1 MTSVQPETKPAR
13 PVMPS
18 ATPDVRADLTAKAQ
32 AIIARYP
39 AGKARSALL
48 PMLHLVQSADGY
60 VSPEGVAFCAE
71 TLGLTKAE
79 VGGVATFYTM
89 YKRRPVGEYLVSVCT
104 NTMCGVLGGQK
115 AYDTLAEHLGVGH
128 DQTTPDGKITLEH
141 AECLAACDYA
151 PVMTVNYEFYDQID
165 ADSALGLV
173 KRLESGERPQ
183 PTRGARLCS
192 FKETSLQLAGFLDE
206 RDGANADGPAGEPTL
221 AGNRLAERT
230 GVSVPG
236 FDPNTPIKPVPPKAA
251 PASPA
256 AKAPTVP
263 TPAKDS
269 KPAGDDPAPAR
280 AATPS
285 NAPGP
290 TAGATSNAGGTANGA
305 VGPANPATSPATGA
319 TGSAT
324 GATGSA
330 SGPAETSQTSGEKPA
345 AEAFTYRAPVE
356 GSEPYGAGSK
366 RVASGA
372 GAPEG
377 FTIKG
382 NEDSGL
388 YHGPASPSYKR
399 TVAEVWFDS
408 IETAEAAGFVAWNAP
423 ADVRAARKRA
433 AKEGKK

>member
-1 MTSVQPETKPAR
+1 MQQTQSVEQQPR
-13 PVMPS
+13 PVLPS
-18 ATPDVRADLTAKAQ
+18 ATEEVRAELRVKAD

-48 PMLHLVQSADGY
+48 PMLHLVQSVDGY

-71 TLGLTKAE
+71 HLGLTKAE
-79 VGGVATFYTM
+79 VGAVATFYTM

-115 AYDTLAEHLGVGH
+115 AYDALAEHLGVGH
-128 DQTTPDGKITLEH
+128 DQTTEDGRITLEH

-151 PVMTVNYEFYDQID
+151 PVMTVNYEFFDQID
-165 ADSALGLV
+165 ADQALDLT
-173 KRLESGERPQ
+173 KRLQSGERPR

-206 RDGANADGPAGEPTL
+206 RDGAVGDGPAGEPTL

-251 PASPA
+251 PAATKAPA
-256 AKAPTVP
+256 AKATAAEAAPTVP

-285 NAPGP
+285 NTPGP
-290 TAGATSNAGGTANGA
+290 TAGATS
-305 VGPANPATSPATGA
+305 VPANPATSQ
-319 TGSAT
+319 SK
-324 GATGSA
+324 
-330 SGPAETSQTSGEKPA
+330 AEQPA
-345 AEAFTYRAPVE
+345 AAFTYRAPVD
-356 GSEPYGAGSK
+356 GPEPYGAGSK
-366 RVASGA
+366 RVAA
-372 GAPEG
+372 GTTAAPEG
-377 FTIKG
+377 YTIKG

-388 YHGPASPSYKR
+388 YHGPQSPSYKR
-399 TVAEVWFDS
+399 TVAEIWF
-408 IETAEAAGFVAWNAP
+408 ETVEAAEAAGFVAWNAP
-423 ADVRAARKRA
+423 ADVRAARKKA
-433 AKEGKK
+433 AKEGRK